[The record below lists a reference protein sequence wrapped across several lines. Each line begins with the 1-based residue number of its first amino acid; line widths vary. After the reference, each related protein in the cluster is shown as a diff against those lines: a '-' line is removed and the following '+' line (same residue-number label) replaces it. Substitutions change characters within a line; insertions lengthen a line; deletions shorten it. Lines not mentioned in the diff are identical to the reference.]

1 MHKLCFLASFV
12 LIKVLINPMTINS
25 LNRPIFFWQ
34 AMIRNMLYTCTRRVA
49 FVFMLLL
56 VSLSC
61 MAGEIVITGMYNG
74 KNIYVHNPMNGSSGC
89 ISSIQVNG
97 KALSAPSSS
106 AIDIDLSH
114 LKMKDKVEIKITHG
128 DNCRP
133 KVINPTALAEKAD
146 FQFGF
151 SEVTAATIEWVGRS
165 ENKDSKYFIEVF
177 RNNTWH
183 TITTKQCVAQA
194 GNNKYSIQVN
204 HAESICKYRIKY
216 YNMATGESQY
226 SRSMEFVPTARKTVK
241 KAVAA
246 NKIEFSTEIDYE
258 LLDREYNVVLKGK
271 GNIVD
276 INNLKKGEYHLVFD
290 NQIELLAKN

>member
-1 MHKLCFLASFV
+1 
-12 LIKVLINPMTINS
+12 MTINS
-25 LNRPIFFWQ
+25 LNRPI
-34 AMIRNMLYTCTRRVA
+34 
-49 FVFMLLL
+49 LLL
-56 VSLSC
+56 KTMKKSAFYTFTEKVVWVFAFLLLSNYC
-61 MAGEIVITGMYNG
+61 RAAEIVITGMYNG

-97 KALSAPSSS
+97 KPLSAPQSS

-114 LKMKDKVEIKITHG
+114 LKIKDKVEIKITHG

-151 SEVTAATIEWVGRS
+151 SEVTAATIEWVGRG
-165 ENKDSKYFIEVF
+165 ENKDSKYFVEVF
-177 RNNTWH
+177 RKNTWH
-183 TITTKQCVAQA
+183 TITTKQCIAQA

-226 SRSMEFVPTARKTVK
+226 SRNMEFVPAARKAIK

-246 NKIEFSTEIDYE
+246 NKIEFSTETDYE
-258 LLDREYNVVLKGK
+258 LLDKEYNVVLKGK
-271 GNIVD
+271 GHMID
-276 INNLKKGEYHLVFD
+276 INNLKKGEYHLIFD

>member
-1 MHKLCFLASFV
+1 MLFSQFCATQN
-12 LIKVLINPMTINS
+12 LINPMAINS
-25 LNRPIFFWQ
+25 LNYPILFQQ
-34 AMIRNMLYTCTRRVA
+34 AITRNMLYTCTRKVA
-49 FVFMLLL
+49 FVCMLLL
-56 VSLSC
+56 VSLSG
-61 MAGEIVITGMYNG
+61 MAAEIVITGMYNG

-89 ISSIQVNG
+89 ISSIQING
-97 KALSAPSSS
+97 KILSAPQSS

-114 LKMKDKVEIKITHG
+114 FKIKDKVEIKIIHG

-151 SEVTAATIEWVGRS
+151 SEVTAATIEWVGRG
-165 ENKDSKYFIEVF
+165 ETKDSRYFIEVF

-183 TITTKQCVAQA
+183 TITSKQCIAQA

-226 SRSMEFVPTARKTVK
+226 SRLMEFVPTARKAVK
-241 KAVAA
+241 KVVAS
-246 NKIEFSTEIDYE
+246 NKIELSTETDYE
-258 LLDREYNVVLKGK
+258 LLDGEYNVVLKGK
-271 GNIVD
+271 GNIID

-290 NQIELLAKN
+290 NQIEILAKN